1 MCSKHPSPPIGASS
15 NPRMRSTSSSK
26 AGESSSSSRPSSPR
40 GTSRT
45 FARSCASATST
56 ASRSFAC
63 KTTSSPNGA
72 MRRGISRSGRQ
83 RRLTAEFTRS
93 AKGLAFTKL
102 PDPDTY
108 APEIGFVSGFPA
120 ARDRADGTAW
130 LTHCYGM
137 VGVGRDTDADSAGGT
152 ELYVV
157 IGHAPRQLDRNITV
171 VGRVVHGMEHLS
183 SLPRGTGALG
193 FYEKAEQHVPIRQ
206 IRLASEVPASE
217 RTPLELL
224 RTDTPTFEAL
234 VESRRN
240 RRDEWYKV
248 PAGRIDVCS
257 VPLPVR
263 ARD

>member
-1 MCSKHPSPPIGASS
+1 
-15 NPRMRSTSSSK
+15 
-26 AGESSSSSRPSSPR
+26 
-40 GTSRT
+40 
-45 FARSCASATST
+45 
-56 ASRSFAC
+56 
-63 KTTSSPNGA
+63 
-72 MRRGISRSGRQ
+72 
-83 RRLTAEFTRS
+83 
-93 AKGLAFTKL
+93 
-102 PDPDTY
+102 
-108 APEIGFVSGFPA
+108 
-120 ARDRADGTAW
+120 
-130 LTHCYGM
+130 
-137 VGVGRDTDADSAGGT
+137 
-152 ELYVV
+152 
-157 IGHAPRQLDRNITV
+157 
-171 VGRVVHGMEHLS
+171 VVHGMEHLS

-263 ARD
+263 ARDGRSAGVEPNRHAGRDAILPGRDTLRARAVSKVYRTGEVEVHALRGVDLPFHAGELVVLLGPS